1 MRAYLRSERFVLCI
15 DKNGIGLQTT
25 DSPFRHM
32 VLLTIDF
39 YQSI

>member
-1 MRAYLRSERFVLCI
+1 MRAYQRSEHFVLCI

-25 DSPFRHM
+25 DSHFRQM

-39 YQSI
+39 YQNM